1 MSGYLIAQL
10 NVNNLEPYKNYI
22 EKVTP
27 LVKKFRGEYIVRSGK
42 YEVVQGEWKFTR
54 NVIIKFPSYQ
64 NALDFYKS
72 SEYKPVKK
80 IREDNSNGNIIIIEG
95 S

>member
-10 NVNNLEPYKNYI
+10 NVKNLESYKIYI

-27 LVKKFRGEYIVRSGK
+27 LVKKFGGEYLVRSGK
-42 YEVVQGEWKFTR
+42 YEVVQGGWQYPR

-64 NALDFYKS
+64 KAVNFYNSK
-72 SEYKPVKK
+72 EYKPVKK
-80 IREDNSNGNIIIIEG
+80 IREDNSNGNIILIEG

>member
-10 NVNNLEPYKNYI
+10 NVKNFESYKNYI

-27 LVKKFRGEYIVRSGK
+27 LVKKFGGEYIVRSGK
-42 YEVVQGEWKFTR
+42 YKVVQGKWQYER

-64 NALDFYKS
+64 NAVDFYES
-72 SEYKPVKK
+72 DEYDPVKK
-80 IREDNSNGNIIIIEG
+80 IRENNSYGNIILIEG

>member
-10 NVNNLEPYKNYI
+10 NVKNLELYKKYI

-27 LVKKFRGEYIVRSGK
+27 LVKKFGGEYIVRSGK
-42 YEVVQGEWKFTR
+42 YEIVQGEWLYPR

-64 NALDFYKS
+64 NAVDFYKS
-72 SEYKPVKK
+72 DEYEPVKK
-80 IREDNSNGNIIIIEG
+80 IREDNSEGNCIIIEG
-95 S
+95 I

>member
-10 NVNNLEPYKNYI
+10 NVKNFESYKNYI
-22 EKVTP
+22 EKVTQ
-27 LVKKFRGEYIVRSGK
+27 LAKMFGGEYIVRSGK
-42 YEVVQGEWKFTR
+42 YKVVQGEWQYER

-64 NALDFYKS
+64 NAVDFYES
-72 SEYKPVKK
+72 DDYKPIKK
-80 IREDNSNGNIIIIEG
+80 IRENNSYGNIILIEA

>member
-10 NVNNLEPYKNYI
+10 NVNNLEPYKSYV

-27 LVKKFRGEYIVRSGK
+27 LVKKFGGEYIVRSGK
-42 YEVVQGEWKFTR
+42 YEVVQGDWRYPR

-64 NALDFYKS
+64 EALDFYKS
-72 SEYKPVKK
+72 EEYKPVKK

>member
-1 MSGYLIAQL
+1 MAGYLIAQL
-10 NVNNLEPYKNYI
+10 NIINLEPYKKYI

-27 LVKKFRGEYIVRSGK
+27 LVKKYSGEYIVRSGR
-42 YEVVQGEWKFTR
+42 YEVVQGKWLYPR

-64 NALDFYKS
+64 EALDFDKS
-72 SEYKPVKK
+72 EEYKPVKK
-80 IREDNSNGNIIIIEG
+80 IREDNSHGNIIIIEG

>member
-1 MSGYLIAQL
+1 MPGYLIAQL
-10 NVNNLEPYKNYI
+10 NVKNFEPYKNYI

-27 LVKKFRGEYIVRSGK
+27 LAKLFGGEYIVRSGK
-42 YEVVQGEWKFTR
+42 YKVVQGKWEYER

-64 NALDFYKS
+64 NAVDFYES
-72 SEYKPVKK
+72 DDYKPIKK
-80 IREDNSNGNIIIIEG
+80 IRENNSYGNIILIEG

>member
-10 NVNNLEPYKNYI
+10 YVKNLDLYKNYI

-27 LVKKFRGEYIVRSGK
+27 LVKKCGGEYIVRSGK
-42 YEVVQGEWKFTR
+42 YKIVQGKWEYPR

-64 NALDFYKS
+64 DALDFYKS
-72 SEYKPVKK
+72 DEYGPIKK

>member
-10 NVNNLEPYKNYI
+10 NVKNLEPYKKYI

-27 LVKKFRGEYIVRSGK
+27 LVKKFGGEYIVRSGK
-42 YEVVQGEWKFTR
+42 YEIVQGEWLYPR

-64 NALDFYKS
+64 NAVDFYKS
-72 SEYKPVKK
+72 DEYEPVKK
-80 IREDNSNGNIIIIEG
+80 IREDNSNGNIILIEG

>member
-10 NVNNLEPYKNYI
+10 NVKNIEPYKKYI

-27 LVKKFRGEYIVRSGK
+27 LVKKFGGEYIVRSGK
-42 YEVVQGEWKFTR
+42 YEVVQGEWKYPR

-64 NALDFYKS
+64 SAIDFYKS
-72 SEYKPVKK
+72 DEYEPVKK
-80 IREDNSNGNIIIIEG
+80 IREENSNGNIIIIEG

>member
-10 NVNNLEPYKNYI
+10 NVKNLESYKIYI
-22 EKVTP
+22 EKVSP
-27 LVKKFRGEYIVRSGK
+27 LVKKFGCEYLVRSGK
-42 YEVVQGEWKFTR
+42 YEVVQGGWQYPR

-64 NALDFYKS
+64 KAVNFYNSK
-72 SEYKPVKK
+72 EYKPVKK
-80 IREDNSNGNIIIIEG
+80 IREENSSGNIILIEG